1 MKFFFSPAEKFLNS
15 SKHARA
21 TIRASLGT
29 RISRHLYFEEHL
41 LKESEMSRVAK
52 SFKSSFTIIR
62 QITMCFWRRDGTWSY
77 IINILKSNL
86 QRTFALKRT
95 LS

>member
-1 MKFFFSPAEKFLNS
+1 MKCFFSLAVKFLTS

-21 TIRASLGT
+21 TLIASLGT
-29 RISRHLYFEEHL
+29 SMSRHLYFEEHF

-62 QITMCFWRRDGTWSY
+62 QINM
-77 IINILKSNL
+77 
-86 QRTFALKRT
+86 
-95 LS
+95 

>member
-1 MKFFFSPAEKFLNS
+1 MKFFFSLAVKFLNS

-21 TIRASLGT
+21 TLRASLGT
-29 RISRHLYFEEHL
+29 RMPKHLYFEEHL

-62 QITMCFWRRDGTWSY
+62 QINKCF
-77 IINILKSNL
+77 
-86 QRTFALKRT
+86 LKRDEY
-95 LS
+95 